1 MQRIY
6 EFRENEKII
15 SNLQKCQHEFR
26 RKTILSKSPM
36 LARNKTRSN
45 QRSTSVSAKHHSQHQ
60 VTKCH
65 SLPRKYKQTVFN
77 RRPKLQPSAQGA
89 RLEPQ
94 DFKRRLETIR
104 GWLAEFSEA
113 QLTALVSTVLPLLG
127 APQLHYL
134 SSQLPEHN
142 PGRI

>member
-1 MQRIY
+1 M
-6 EFRENEKII
+6 
-15 SNLQKCQHEFR
+15 
-26 RKTILSKSPM
+26 KTILSKSPM
-36 LARNKTRSN
+36 LDLNKTRSN

-60 VTKCH
+60 KCH

-77 RRPKLQPSAQGA
+77 RRPKLQPSVQGA

-104 GWLAEFSEA
+104 GWVSEFSEA

-142 PGRI
+142 PGRV